1 MTTTQGPPYPPSE
14 PARGSG
20 AGHGSGPG
28 SGNGGPGQERGP
40 LSGNGPG
47 GLGGVS
53 GPAAGTGGAAGG
65 DQSPGY
71 GPGRRID
78 RGYRPG
84 AGPARGS
91 RPGPGA
97 PDHGFGAEGPGT
109 GQFGPLPV
117 SGGRRGPGPGAGDGR
132 EHGHGAGPGQDTGHG
147 HQGHGNGP
155 GDGHGGGPGR
165 GSGGGHGP
173 GPGGGGHGDGPGDVH
188 GPDDNGGHSH
198 GHSHSHGPAAPVS
211 VHLRKII
218 GAILI
223 PFAAAVV
230 VGLVVLWPGGAPAHE
245 RTGVGFDR
253 QTQEATVTKVVSVDC
268 KSVNASGETP
278 TGDTSTAEGSS
289 AQQQATGD
297 CKKATIRVDT
307 GDDKGRT
314 FTEIVQP
321 DQSRQLHQ
329 DEKVVVAYEPSAPK
343 DLQYSVAD
351 VNRRFPMA
359 LLAGIFALAVVIVGR
374 LRGVMALVALA
385 VSFMVLTFFILPA
398 VLQGSN
404 PLLVAVIGASAIMLI
419 ALYMCHG
426 LSARTSVAVLGTLI
440 SLVLIGVL
448 GSLFIGWAALTGN
461 TDDNTGLI
469 HGLYPSIDMSG
480 LLLAGVIIGSLGV
493 LDDVTVT
500 QTSAV
505 WELHEA
511 NPTMGWR
518 GLYRAGIRIG
528 RDHIASVVNTLVLAY
543 AGAALPLL
551 LLFSIAQ
558 SSVGAVANSEL
569 VAEEIVRTLV
579 GSIGLVASVPVTTLL
594 AALMVSADRPGM
606 APLTAGAPAG
616 AGPGTGATAVGAG
629 AAPQAV
635 AARAG
640 KGRRR
645 KH

>member
-1 MTTTQGPPYPPSE
+1 MDRGYGPGAGPGT
-14 PARGSG
+14 GSG
-20 AGHGSGPG
+20 QDGRPG
-28 SGNGGPGQERGP
+28 RGGR
-40 LSGNGPG
+40 
-47 GLGGVS
+47 
-53 GPAAGTGGAAGG
+53 
-65 DQSPGY
+65 SPGY
-71 GPGRRID
+71 GPGAE
-78 RGYRPG
+78 
-84 AGPARGS
+84 AGTSSGS
-91 RPGPGA
+91 GQDGRPGPGGRG
-97 PDHGFGAEGPGT
+97 PGYGAEGPGT
-109 GQFGPLPV
+109 GQFDPLSS
-117 SGGRRGPGPGAGDGR
+117 SGSWRGPGPGAGGVHDHAFGPQ
-132 EHGHGAGPGQDTGHG
+132 HGAGHDHP
-147 HQGHGNGP
+147 GHGNGP
-155 GDGHGGGPGR
+155 GDGHSGRPGGG
-165 GSGGGHGP
+165 SGDGHGP
-173 GPGGGGHGDGPGDVH
+173 GPGGGHGPGQGGGSGPGDAH
-188 GPDDNGGHSH
+188 GPDDHSGHSH

-211 VHLRKII
+211 IHLRKII

-223 PFAAAVV
+223 PFAVAVV
-230 VGLVVLWPGGAPAHE
+230 VGLAVLWPGGAPAHE

-253 QTQEATVTKVVSVDC
+253 QTQEATVTKVVAVDC

-297 CKKATIRVDT
+297 CKRATIRVDT

-359 LLAGIFALAVVIVGR
+359 LLAGIFALAVVVVGR
-374 LRGVMALVALA
+374 MRGVMALVALA
-385 VSFMVLTFFILPA
+385 VSFMILTFFILPA

-404 PLLVAVIGASAIMLI
+404 PLLVAVVGASAIMLI

-594 AALMVSADRPGM
+594 AALMVSADRAGT
-606 APLTAGAPAG
+606 APSAAGAAAGDGSGTGTVAAG
-616 AGPGTGATAVGAG
+616 AGATTQ
-629 AAPQAV
+629 AAP
-635 AARAG
+635 ARAG

>member
-1 MTTTQGPPYPPSE
+1 MTTTHQPPYPPPEE
-14 PARGSG
+14 PPHWHGSSGGGNGHGSG
-20 AGHGSGPG
+20 AGHHHHGP
-28 SGNGGPGQERGP
+28 E
-40 LSGNGPG
+40 
-47 GLGGVS
+47 
-53 GPAAGTGGAAGG
+53 AGA
-65 DQSPGY
+65 
-71 GPGRRID
+71 
-78 RGYRPG
+78 
-84 AGPARGS
+84 
-91 RPGPGA
+91 
-97 PDHGFGAEGPGT
+97 
-109 GQFGPLPV
+109 
-117 SGGRRGPGPGAGDGR
+117 
-132 EHGHGAGPGQDTGHG
+132 
-147 HQGHGNGP
+147 
-155 GDGHGGGPGR
+155 
-165 GSGGGHGP
+165 GHGP
-173 GPGGGGHGDGPGDVH
+173 GHGHGSA
-188 GPDDNGGHSH
+188 GGH

-211 VHLRKII
+211 KHLRKVIA
-218 GAILI
+218 AILI
-223 PFAAAVV
+223 PFTAAVA
-230 VGLVVLWPGGAPAHE
+230 VGLVVLWPGGAPPHQ

-253 QTQEATVTKVVSVDC
+253 QTQQATVTEVVSVSC

-289 AQQQATGD
+289 AQQQAKGT

-307 GDDKGRT
+307 GKDKGRT

-321 DQSRQLHQ
+321 DQSRQLHKG
-329 DEKVVVAYEPSAPK
+329 EKIVAAYEPSAPK

-359 LLAGIFALAVVIVGR
+359 LLAGIFALAVVVVGR
-374 LRGVMALVALA
+374 MRGLMALIALA

-398 VLQGSN
+398 ILQGSN
-404 PLLVAVIGASAIMLI
+404 PLLVAVIGSSAIMLI

-426 LSARTSVAVLGTLI
+426 LSARTSVAVLGTLL
-440 SLVLIGVL
+440 SLVLIGLL
-448 GSLFIGWAALTGN
+448 GSEFIGWAALTGN

-511 NPTMGWR
+511 NPSMGWR

-558 SSVGAVANSEL
+558 SSVGTVANSEL

-594 AALMVSADRPGM
+594 AALVVAADRPGPEQ
-606 APLTAGAPAG
+606 AAG
-616 AGPGTGATAVGAG
+616 TAG
-629 AAPQAV
+629 AAPA
-635 AARAG
+635 AARTG
-640 KGRRR
+640 RGRRR
-645 KH
+645 KR

>member
-1 MTTTQGPPYPPSE
+1 M
-14 PARGSG
+14 
-20 AGHGSGPG
+20 
-28 SGNGGPGQERGP
+28 
-40 LSGNGPG
+40 
-47 GLGGVS
+47 
-53 GPAAGTGGAAGG
+53 
-65 DQSPGY
+65 
-71 GPGRRID
+71 
-78 RGYRPG
+78 
-84 AGPARGS
+84 
-91 RPGPGA
+91 
-97 PDHGFGAEGPGT
+97 
-109 GQFGPLPV
+109 
-117 SGGRRGPGPGAGDGR
+117 
-132 EHGHGAGPGQDTGHG
+132 
-147 HQGHGNGP
+147 
-155 GDGHGGGPGR
+155 
-165 GSGGGHGP
+165 
-173 GPGGGGHGDGPGDVH
+173 
-188 GPDDNGGHSH
+188 
-198 GHSHSHGPAAPVS
+198 
-211 VHLRKII
+211 
-218 GAILI
+218 
-223 PFAAAVV
+223 
-230 VGLVVLWPGGAPAHE
+230 LWPGGAPAHE

-253 QTQEATVTKVVSVDC
+253 QTQQATVTKVVSVSC
-268 KSVNASGETP
+268 KSVNAGGETP

-289 AQQQATGD
+289 AQQQANGT

-321 DQSRQLHQ
+321 DQSRQLHEG
-329 DEKVVVAYEPSAPK
+329 EKVVVAYEPSAPR
-343 DLQYSVAD
+343 DLQYSVTD
-351 VNRRFPMA
+351 VNRRFPMG

-385 VSFMVLTFFILPA
+385 VSFLLLNFFVLPA
-398 VLQGSN
+398 ILQGSN
-404 PLLVAVIGASAIMLI
+404 PLLVAVVGSSAIMLI

-440 SLVLIGVL
+440 SLLLIGVL
-448 GSLFIGWAALTGN
+448 GSQFIGWAALTGN

-558 SSVGAVANSEL
+558 SSVGTVANSEL

-579 GSIGLVASVPVTTLL
+579 GSIGLVASVPVTTAL
-594 AALMVSADRPGM
+594 AALVVSADRPG
-606 APLTAGAPAG
+606 TE
-616 AGPGTGATAVGAG
+616 TVGAG
-629 AAPQAV
+629 AEGP
-635 AARAG
+635 AAASATPATSVSAGTADTRPTPARGG

-645 KH
+645 RR

>member
-1 MTTTQGPPYPPSE
+1 MTTTHQPSYPPPE
-14 PARGSG
+14 P
-20 AGHGSGPG
+20 P
-28 SGNGGPGQERGP
+28 P
-40 LSGNGPG
+40 
-47 GLGGVS
+47 
-53 GPAAGTGGAAGG
+53 
-65 DQSPGY
+65 
-71 GPGRRID
+71 
-78 RGYRPG
+78 
-84 AGPARGS
+84 
-91 RPGPGA
+91 
-97 PDHGFGAEGPGT
+97 
-109 GQFGPLPV
+109 
-117 SGGRRGPGPGAGDGR
+117 
-132 EHGHGAGPGQDTGHG
+132 
-147 HQGHGNGP
+147 
-155 GDGHGGGPGR
+155 
-165 GSGGGHGP
+165 GHGP
-173 GPGGGGHGDGPGDVH
+173 GYGGTHGADGHEPHHGHGSPVPGQGH
-188 GPDDNGGHSH
+188 GPDTGSHGGQGHDAGGHSGH

-211 VHLRKII
+211 QHLRKVI
-218 GAILI
+218 AAVLI

-230 VGLVVLWPGGAPAHE
+230 VGLVVLWPGGAPSHQ

-253 QTQEATVTKVVSVDC
+253 QTQQATVTKVVSVSC
-268 KSVNASGETP
+268 KSVNASGGSSL
-278 TGDTSTAEGSS
+278 GDTSAAGGSS
-289 AQQQATGD
+289 AQQQEKGT

-307 GDDKGRT
+307 GKDKGRT

-329 DEKVVVAYEPSAPK
+329 GEKVVAAYEPSAPK

-385 VSFMVLTFFILPA
+385 VSFLILNFFILPA
-398 VLQGSN
+398 ILQGSN
-404 PLLVAVIGASAIMLI
+404 PLLVAVIGSSAIMLI

-440 SLVLIGVL
+440 SLVLIGFL

-511 NPTMGWR
+511 NPSTGWR

-558 SSVGAVANSEL
+558 SSVGTVANSEL

-594 AALMVSADRPGM
+594 AALVVSADRPSRE
-606 APLTAGAPAG
+606 TA
-616 AGPGTGATAVGAG
+616 PGTTAAG
-629 AAPQAV
+629 IPPA
-635 AARAG
+635 AARTG